1 MITNTHIYVC
11 MYLQI
16 ALSAVMTNGG
26 WCKTVSAGDPACS
39 GGKEG
44 LCKRVTGS
52 CRPRC
57 SPTLN
62 NKASLIH
69 MALLKVK

>member
-1 MITNTHIYVC
+1 

-44 LCKRVTGS
+44 ICKRVTGS

>member
-1 MITNTHIYVC
+1 
-11 MYLQI
+11 
-16 ALSAVMTNGG
+16 MTNGG

-44 LCKRVTGS
+44 ICKRVTGS